1 MLIQVMSG
9 LSPKQNIALLDKF
22 YHIFSQNGKKIIQT

>member
-1 MLIQVMSG
+1 MFIQVMSG
-9 LSPKQNIALLDKF
+9 ISRTQNIALLDKF